1 MANIKSAIK
10 RIKITRRN
18 NFQNKLYSSN
28 VKTFTKKYYENLK
41 LLELDRSKENQ
52 IRVTQSLSLV
62 FSKIDK
68 AVKRNV
74 LHRNTAA
81 RKKSKLTMAFNK
93 IQKV

>member
-10 RIKITRRN
+10 RIKVTRRN
-18 NFQNKLYSSN
+18 NLQNKLYSSN
-28 VKTFTKKYYENLK
+28 IKTFTKKYYKTLDILRFDPKEEN
-41 LLELDRSKENQ
+41 
-52 IRVTQSLSLV
+52 RVQASQSLAIL

-81 RKKSKLTMAFNK
+81 RKKSKLTLALNK
-93 IQKV
+93 ISN